1 VIPRG
6 RSTGTL
12 VKLLKKGI
20 QARQRQELTGLFGDK
35 RAEGRVVRALR
46 VSPDT
51 ARVAVLSQA
60 RDGTFTVD
68 VAGIQRGAAGVPT
81 ALSEPVRVSGQ
92 ASDLRGLTWVSST
105 VVATLAAVPDN
116 GVQPLL
122 MSLDGSSSTLPAVID
137 GVALITPSGER
148 QMVVRT
154 RGDEIQVRAGQLW
167 VSAGPGTDL
176 LVPGR

>member
-1 VIPRG
+1 
-6 RSTGTL
+6 
-12 VKLLKKGI
+12 
-20 QARQRQELTGLFGDK
+20 
-35 RAEGRVVRALR
+35 
-46 VSPDT
+46 
-51 ARVAVLSQA
+51 
-60 RDGTFTVD
+60 
-68 VAGIQRGAAGVPT
+68 
-81 ALSEPVRVSGQ
+81 
-92 ASDLRGLTWVSST
+92 
-105 VVATLAAVPDN
+105 VATLAAVPDN